1 MPNLHI
7 TALTLETQ
15 AGARDL
21 IRRVWRE
28 HFGDHPDPLVREYME
43 DERVMDAV
51 SPDHYSAQHGL
62 FLVACERPQ
71 GRAAPSPPPAGVE
84 KAGGSPSLFCEA
96 GTVVG
101 CGGVR
106 LMTDGRHE
114 FQRLYVAATHRRL
127 GLAARIMSDCTAFA
141 RQQGGHTLCLSS
153 NKALTTSHQ
162 FYRQLGFE
170 PTAAWDPEIEPYA
183 YFFQRS
189 I

>member
-1 MPNLHI
+1 MPSLQI
-7 TALTLETQ
+7 TPLKLETQ

-28 HFGDHPDPLVREYME
+28 HFGEHPDPLVREYME
-43 DERVMDAV
+43 DERVMNAV
-51 SPDHYSAQHGL
+51 SPGHYAAQHGL

-71 GRAAPSPPPAGVE
+71 GWVTPSPALSGD
-84 KAGGSPSLFCEA
+84 AD
-96 GTVVG
+96 TVVG

-127 GLAARIMSDCTAFA
+127 GIAGRILSACTAFA
-141 RQQGGHTLCLSS
+141 REQGGHTLCLSS

-170 PTAAWDPEIEPYA
+170 TTAAWDPEIEPYA
-183 YFFQRS
+183 YFFQRAL
-189 I
+189 